1 MSHGTKS
8 RILITLSVA
17 LGLVWLAGPH
27 PQAISGITFGHHNGV
42 PWPAGPDFAS
52 DVLGD
57 AWDFN
62 NLDDVD
68 RDPQTTQGWSTFS
81 VDTASGVA
89 GGTSSTSYTT
99 MGILY
104 SGYYGAINPGRNGRR
119 LPVDPSRYQKF
130 SFRMTAGSAGGAPQ
144 VYWFHYPWQDPR
156 DPATGGYGV
165 KQLGANVAGAQIY
178 ATDLTQSLTAG
189 KTWTDSSV
197 VGLRI
202 TRVGIS
208 AGQSTT
214 YDWARLTVKDS
225 DPSAALQS
233 ISWGGTTAT
242 SVDVLDAAGTAF
254 RIATSTTSV
263 STWNYGVLP
272 PGTYTMRV
280 TLSGGGGTLTQPFTI
295 NAPPMIAM
303 TDPNET
309 GGADYA
315 TTVLNNAWDM
325 DSAADVQITN
335 AENFTPVPPIFSG
348 GQLTATNT
356 NNGPNVMLL
365 YYTNDSVPIDT
376 TRYRYFTV
384 RYQIDGAFDLGEGS
398 VGRVLWST
406 APFDGFSATTS
417 KPFIAWAGMNSYT
430 IDLGSLTTAQDD
442 GLETS
447 GAPQTWL
454 SGQKYYFNFHPHE
467 FWDPRTFHI
476 DEIKLAAIAE
486 TSNGGFT
493 LKWAGSDA
501 NGGNPTVT
509 LYYDTD
515 TDPSNGK
522 TMIAGG
528 ISMTAGQYFWNTG
541 GVPGG
546 DYWIYAEANDGTQAY
561 GRYSTGRLRVLSGAA
576 ASNPAMALD
585 TPSNGSSVLQPIG
598 IGGWAIDRA
607 ATSGTGIDAVHVYA
621 QPSGGSTP
629 TFLGVATLAVP
640 RADVGAVFGSQF
652 ANSGYNFSMTGLAP
666 GAYTLMVFAH
676 STVTGTFNQA
686 RTVSVTIPSSQPRM
700 AVEVPAD
707 RATVG
712 AGFTVSGWAIDQA
725 SSTGPGVDFLD
736 TWAYPIAG
744 LGGAIT
750 GAPVSLGRTF
760 GGISRPDV
768 GAVFGSGFTN
778 SGYRFTAATLP
789 AGTWRLVVYGHSS
802 VAGSFNQSRSADVT
816 VAAPV
821 SNPAMA
827 LDTPANGTTITTPSF
842 TVAGWAI
849 DRGALTGTGAGPVHI
864 WAIPVNGGSQVF
876 LGVATYGIPRPD
888 VGAVFGGQFT
898 NSGYT
903 LTASRS
909 SLTSGASY
917 DIYAFAFST
926 VAGSGAPNQARV
938 VRVSIP

>member
-1 MSHGTKS
+1 M
-8 RILITLSVA
+8 
-17 LGLVWLAGPH
+17 AGP
-27 PQAISGITFGHHNGV
+27 
-42 PWPAGPDFAS
+42 
-52 DVLGD
+52 
-57 AWDFN
+57 
-62 NLDDVD
+62 
-68 RDPQTTQGWSTFS
+68 
-81 VDTASGVA
+81 
-89 GGTSSTSYTT
+89 
-99 MGILY
+99 
-104 SGYYGAINPGRNGRR
+104 
-119 LPVDPSRYQKF
+119 
-130 SFRMTAGSAGGAPQ
+130 
-144 VYWFHYPWQDPR
+144 PR

-189 KTWTDSSV
+189 KTWTDGSV

-263 STWNYGVLP
+263 PTWNYGVLP

-365 YYTNDSVPIDT
+365 YYTNDSMPIDT

-384 RYQIDGAFDLGEGS
+384 RYQIDGAFDLGAR
-398 VGRVLWST
+398 VGRPRPLVDRAVRWVQRHDEQAVHRLGRDEQLHHRSRFAHDRPGRRAGNQRCAADLAVRPEVLLQLPPT
-406 APFDGFSATTS
+406 RV
-417 KPFIAWAGMNSYT
+417 
-430 IDLGSLTTAQDD
+430 LGSADVPYRRDQAGGDRRDVERRIHAQVGGQRCQRRKSD
-442 GLETS
+442 G
-447 GAPQTWL
+447 
-454 SGQKYYFNFHPHE
+454 
-467 FWDPRTFHI
+467 
-476 DEIKLAAIAE
+476 
-486 TSNGGFT
+486 
-493 LKWAGSDA
+493 DA
-501 NGGNPTVT
+501 V
-509 LYYDTD
+509 LRHRHR
-515 TDPSNGK
+515 PSNGK

-607 ATSGTGIDAVHVYA
+607 APSGTGIDAMHVYA

-629 TFLGVATLAVP
+629 TFLGSP
-640 RADVGAVFGSQF
+640 RWPSRAPTSAPC
-652 ANSGYNFSMTGLAP
+652 SG
-666 GAYTLMVFAH
+666 
-676 STVTGTFNQA
+676 
-686 RTVSVTIPSSQPRM
+686 PSSP
-700 AVEVPAD
+700 
-707 RATVG
+707 
-712 AGFTVSGWAIDQA
+712 
-725 SSTGPGVDFLD
+725 
-736 TWAYPIAG
+736 
-744 LGGAIT
+744 
-750 GAPVSLGRTF
+750 
-760 GGISRPDV
+760 
-768 GAVFGSGFTN
+768 
-778 SGYRFTAATLP
+778 
-789 AGTWRLVVYGHSS
+789 
-802 VAGSFNQSRSADVT
+802 
-816 VAAPV
+816 
-821 SNPAMA
+821 
-827 LDTPANGTTITTPSF
+827 TPATTS
-842 TVAGWAI
+842 A
-849 DRGALTGTGAGPVHI
+849 
-864 WAIPVNGGSQVF
+864 
-876 LGVATYGIPRPD
+876 
-888 VGAVFGGQFT
+888 
-898 NSGYT
+898 
-903 LTASRS
+903 
-909 SLTSGASY
+909 
-917 DIYAFAFST
+917 
-926 VAGSGAPNQARV
+926 
-938 VRVSIP
+938 